1 MTPFPP
7 TGLTNGTTYYYVVT
21 AVHPGGESGASAQV
35 SATPEDTSHPVVL
48 DDTFGV
54 DGIALIEIIAPVGG
68 GILRS
73 RAHDIAI
80 QSDGKI
86 VAAGSC
92 GNKEAIAVVR
102 CTADGSLDTT
112 PGEDWIVT
120 TQLGLFED
128 EARGIAIQSDGKIV
142 VPGYSN
148 NGTDSDIAVVRYT
161 ADGSLDTTFGAGGIV
176 TTPIGSS
183 NDEAYGIAIQ
193 SDGKIV
199 VAGSARGTSSGGST
213 AHYLTVVRYTE
224 DGRLD
229 TDFDVDGIVMTA
241 MMTTPPSIAIQADGK
256 IIVAGSTL
264 GASGV
269 NIYLARFAADGTLD
283 TTFGSGGTALT
294 PTEGKDGGTQGLA
307 IQPDGKIVVAGTFAV
322 SKDETFIVVAR
333 YTSEGSLDTSFDS
346 DGLVIGPDGYFAS
359 DLALQP
365 DGKIV
370 LGGYTT
376 PQNDMVLMRYE

>member
-1 MTPFPP
+1 LTPFPP

-112 PGEDWIVT
+112 
-120 TQLGLFED
+120 
-128 EARGIAIQSDGKIV
+128 
-142 VPGYSN
+142 
-148 NGTDSDIAVVRYT
+148 
-161 ADGSLDTTFGAGGIV
+161 FGVNGIV